1 MNIRRSLS
9 NLFRSREDA
18 ELARRAIAE
27 REEELEERRQSQE
40 RMREQVAQLLEEVD
54 TPANASWRYVDSS
67 VRIPL
72 DNPVFPGRVVRTIQN
87 GNNQIFEIDL
97 NELPDS
103 DDVPVDSKNKMRKI
117 FGSKD
122 V

>member
-9 NLFRSREDA
+9 NLFRSRQDA

-40 RMREQVAQLLEEVD
+40 RMRELPD
-54 TPANASWRYVDSS
+54 
-67 VRIPL
+67 L
-72 DNPVFPGRVVRTIQN
+72 DN
-87 GNNQIFEIDL
+87 E
-97 NELPDS
+97 S
-103 DDVPVDSKNKMRKI
+103 VDSKNKMRKI